1 MDEPL
6 TFHVGE
12 DYHWRHRLKIPYM
25 PEMTLPM
32 KSPPICKFG
41 FFVEVHFSKLYADLL
56 KRNEEVNSEKTI
68 CRDFMVKSSKLT
80 YILIIPTIKNL

>member
-32 KSPPICKFG
+32 KKSTNLQIWILRGSTFLETLCRFI
-41 FFVEVHFSKLYADLL
+41 
-56 KRNEEVNSEKTI
+56 EEK
-68 CRDFMVKSSKLT
+68 
-80 YILIIPTIKNL
+80 